1 MELLPAIRTYMG
13 DLLCCTVRMSMY
25 RVARAMQIP
34 RDFYIRPVRRGDA
47 RQEKIARHL
56 ATRETRPFQPIV
68 AAVDGGAPAWSPMEF
83 DTDTFFGKLFRDGNV
98 DHGLGVL
105 ALDGG
110 HSYRVL
116 DGRRRVAAIRSLL
129 DGTAETATPVDF
141 EKETLAVTLVF
152 AEDSDEHAT
161 AWPERYRELFTQL
174 HPPARSKAAE
184 HVSAT

>member
-25 RVARAMQIP
+25 RIARAMQIP
-34 RDFYIRPVRRGDA
+34 RDFYIRPIRRGDA
-47 RQEKIARHL
+47 RQENIARHL
-56 ATRETRPFQPIV
+56 ATRETRSFQPIV

-116 DGRRRVAAIRSLL
+116 DGRRRVAAIRSLI
-129 DGTAETATPVDF
+129 DGTAETAAPAGF
-141 EKETLAVTLVF
+141 EKEMLAVNLVLP
-152 AEDSDEHAT
+152 EDPEEHAV
-161 AWPERYRELFTQL
+161 AWPERCRELFTQL
-174 HPPARSKAAE
+174 HPTMRGTSAE
-184 HVSAT
+184 HASAT